1 MSVVTGRVYA
11 QSTVQILLGVLF
23 GLVLAAFAAL
33 LQRHL
38 WNRAA
43 SGRRGRAIQSA
54 LHAATVMLPHLRR
67 GLDPASAAR
76 AVIHLQTLT
85 QAEAVALGDRE
96 AVLAFV
102 GLGEDHHHAGDAL
115 IPITAPAREDHLHV
129 EVQIGCRHPGCR
141 LGPAVAAPLV
151 VGGAVVG
158 SVVTLYRRGREITS
172 DDTRTVAE
180 AAKLVSAFLEL
191 QGLEEQARALAEA
204 ELRALRAQI
213 SPHFIYNA
221 LAAIASYIH
230 TQPDEAREL
239 LTEFAEFIRYAFRR
253 QQPYVTLADEFA
265 YVEKYLRLEQARFG
279 ERLEISLR
287 VAPEAL
293 AATVPVLSLQPLVEN
308 AVRHGV
314 ERRGRGRIEISV
326 ARCEGGIQL
335 SVCDNGVG
343 MSRERADAV
352 LAGAGE
358 GVGIAN
364 VQARLLASFGPG
376 YGLEIESEL
385 GEGTT
390 VTMRV
395 PEPVR
400 DAVAA

>member
-1 MSVVTGRVYA
+1 VDV
-11 QSTVQILLGVLF
+11 LLGVLI
-23 GLVLAAFAAL
+23 GLALAALAAL
-33 LQRHL
+33 GQRQL

-54 LHAATVMLPHLRR
+54 LHAASVMLPHLRR
-67 GLDPASAAR
+67 GLTEESAAR

-85 QAEAVALGDRE
+85 QAEAVALGDRGQ
-96 AVLAFV
+96 VLAFV
-102 GLGEDHHHAGDAL
+102 GLGEDHHHPGDAL

-129 EVQIGCRHPGCR
+129 EAQIGCADPACR

-151 VGGAVVG
+151 VGGEVVG
-158 SVVTLYRRGREITS
+158 SVVTLYRRGREITA

-191 QGLEEQARALAEA
+191 QGVEEQARALAEA

-221 LAAIASYIH
+221 LAAIAGYIH
-230 TQPDEAREL
+230 SKPDEARDL

-279 ERLEISLR
+279 ERLQISLR
-287 VAPEAL
+287 VTPDAL
-293 AATVPVLSLQPLVEN
+293 AAIVPVLSLQPLVEN

-314 ERRGRGRIEISV
+314 ERRGQGRIEIWAGLTDAGVELRVS
-326 ARCEGGIQL
+326 
-335 SVCDNGVG
+335 DDGVG
-343 MSRERADAV
+343 MSPERAQAV
-352 LAGAGE
+352 LAGAAE

-376 YGLEIESEL
+376 YGLEIESRPDH
-385 GEGTT
+385 GTT
-390 VTMRV
+390 VTMRL
-395 PEPVR
+395 PEQIR
-400 DAVAA
+400 EELAA